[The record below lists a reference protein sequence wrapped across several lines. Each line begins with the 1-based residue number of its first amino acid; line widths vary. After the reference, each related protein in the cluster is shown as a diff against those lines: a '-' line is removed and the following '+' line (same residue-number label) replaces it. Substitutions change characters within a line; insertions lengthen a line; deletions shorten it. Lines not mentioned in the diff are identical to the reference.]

1 MQARRRFGNSGNT
14 GAIISGYS
22 SSTLVTNHELS
33 DRQNSSTDLKGLSS
47 EFEEMSCRDR
57 THEFMSTVKSM
68 QSRQVTDIFLISFF
82 FCHQMIQYFFNIFSR
97 MDMCRRRTTKLW
109 LIEANLHK
117 VPSLYFNLILPGNF
131 LFSS

>member
-1 MQARRRFGNSGNT
+1 MQARRRFGNSANT

-22 SSTLVTNHELS
+22 SSTFVTNHELS

-68 QSRQVTDIFLISFF
+68 QSRQVTDLLLFPP
-82 FCHQMIQYFFNIFSR
+82 FSVI
-97 MDMCRRRTTKLW
+97 K
-109 LIEANLHK
+109 
-117 VPSLYFNLILPGNF
+117 
-131 LFSS
+131 